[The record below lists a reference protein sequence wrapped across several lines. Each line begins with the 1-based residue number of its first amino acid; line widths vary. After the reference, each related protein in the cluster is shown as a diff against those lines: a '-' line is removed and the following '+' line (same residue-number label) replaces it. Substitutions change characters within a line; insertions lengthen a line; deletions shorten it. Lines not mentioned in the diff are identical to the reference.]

1 MTSKPA
7 RALIA
12 LTTKDN
18 DYQRAHAASA
28 EAVANHL
35 GVGLEIIYAGNDA
48 VNQVQQILSAIQ
60 RPNHGFD
67 VIITE
72 PVGTGMASVAE
83 AAAKMGLGWCVMNCE
98 ADYVSRLRA
107 QYNAPVFEASVDQIE
122 VGRIQAQQIA
132 AVLPDG
138 GTVLYITGPVSGTAA
153 ARRTEGMM
161 SRKPANI
168 HFKTLTGNWTE
179 DGGHRVVASWL
190 KLSTSQSSPFV
201 AVVSQNDA
209 MAIGARR
216 AFSELGNSNERS
228 NWLKM
233 PFFGVDGL
241 PDTGQQFV
249 QRKQLAATVI
259 MPAVAGLAL
268 EVYMRSQ
275 LEGKPLPER
284 HLVHPQSFPTVEQLR
299 PEPKKLMAAAVPI
312 PDRH

>member
-28 EAVANHL
+28 EAVAHRL
-35 GVGLEIIYAGNDA
+35 GVGLEVIYAGNDA

-67 VIITE
+67 VVITE

-83 AAAKMGLGWCVMNCE
+83 TAAKMGIGWCVMNCE
-98 ADYVSRLRA
+98 ANYVSRLRA
-107 QYNAPVFEASVDQIE
+107 QYNAAVFEASVDQIE
-122 VGRIQAQQIA
+122 VGRIQAQQITTS
-132 AVLPDG
+132 LPDG

-161 SRKPANI
+161 SRKPSNI
-168 HFKTLTGNWTE
+168 QMKTLTGNWTE
-179 DGGHRVVASWL
+179 DGGYRVVGSWL
-190 KLSTSQSSPFV
+190 KLSTSQSTPFV

-216 AFSELGNSNERS
+216 AFSELNNSTERS
-228 NWLKM
+228 NWLKL

-249 QRKQLAATVI
+249 QRKQLTATVI
-259 MPAVAGLAL
+259 MPAIAGIAL
-268 EVYMRSQ
+268 EVYMRSH

-284 HLVHPQSFPTVEQLR
+284 HLVHPQSFPALEQLR
-299 PEPKKLMAAAVPI
+299 PQPRAMAAAMPI
-312 PDRH
+312 PEKH